1 MKRWRGEEGERGE
14 EGSKDGR
21 KKKNTSKHIPQAI
34 MTLIPKPSKDTT
46 TNTIPDENRCKN
58 PQ

>member
-21 KKKNTSKHIPQAI
+21 KKKNIFKYI
-34 MTLIPKPSKDTT
+34 L
-46 TNTIPDENRCKN
+46 
-58 PQ
+58 